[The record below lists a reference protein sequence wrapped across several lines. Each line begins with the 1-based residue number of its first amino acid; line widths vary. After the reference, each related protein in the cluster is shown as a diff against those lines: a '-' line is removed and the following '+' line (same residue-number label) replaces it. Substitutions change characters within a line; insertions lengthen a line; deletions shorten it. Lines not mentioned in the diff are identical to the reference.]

1 VKVAQMDVNARIM
14 FIAQN
19 VKQAIMTLGKIA
31 LLHVNI
37 ALNKVVMMKGIV
49 MILQAPALVES
60 ILEQSVTRN
69 VRV

>member
-1 VKVAQMDVNARIM
+1 VKIAQLDVNARIM
-14 FIAQN
+14 SIVPN
-19 VKQAIMTLGKIA
+19 VKQAIITLITIA

-69 VRV
+69 VGV